1 LELPYIINSVKHILL
16 RMYFVKHLLL
26 QYLTFL

>member
-1 LELPYIINSVKHILL
+1 LELPYIINSVKHILF
-16 RMYFVKHLLL
+16 RMYCVKHLLL